1 MKHKSAFKKIIV
13 FFLSLPATFLILEI
27 GVRIVLP
34 QPVDEFNY
42 EDIYTKRFS
51 KVLNADVKS
60 LKPGI
65 IRKKNNYI
73 FKINDSGQRDYY
85 YSKEKSKNTIRIAI
99 VGSSVNFGF
108 NLDLKSTFGKLLEN
122 SLKNRHSKI
131 NYEVLL
137 FGRPGFRAKEAYASI
152 KDIVIDYD
160 PDLILYSFV
169 QNNYESKSSE
179 DYFYEDSQDFSNI
192 SSQKILKD
200 KQKNKSSTL
209 YLKKIRNLW
218 HKYKDSEYG
227 IYIRS
232 NFHLYLVSTRVI
244 SNIIFTFFPNEK
256 IIALDLDLG
265 MPSVKRKV
273 INTQS
278 WIDLMN
284 KECKKENIKFGLI
297 MHPYEMQLNDYGLK
311 KWKNSNIDFPEDFI
325 EKKLQDKMKEFCIN
339 ENIYFIDAANALVKY
354 FNTDDLF
361 LENDYGHYS
370 AKGNMLISKYLK
382 NIIISIFKD

>member
-34 QPVDEFNY
+34 QPVGEFNY

-51 KVLNADVKS
+51 KVLNAHVKS

-65 IRKKNNYI
+65 TRKKNNYI

-179 DYFYEDSQDFSNI
+179 DYFYEDLQDFSNI

-232 NFHLYLVSTRVI
+232 NFHLYLVSTKVI
-244 SNIIFTFFPNEK
+244 SNTIFTFF
-256 IIALDLDLG
+256 
-265 MPSVKRKV
+265 
-273 INTQS
+273 Q
-278 WIDLMN
+278 
-284 KECKKENIKFGLI
+284 
-297 MHPYEMQLNDYGLK
+297 
-311 KWKNSNIDFPEDFI
+311 
-325 EKKLQDKMKEFCIN
+325 
-339 ENIYFIDAANALVKY
+339 
-354 FNTDDLF
+354 
-361 LENDYGHYS
+361 
-370 AKGNMLISKYLK
+370 
-382 NIIISIFKD
+382 